1 MKGMDHSK
9 MPGMKMAKSDP
20 FYAPGSGLTPTAA
33 GGGKFLSYKDLKAQR
48 PLYEYRKAT
57 REIELRLTGNMERYI
72 WSINGKKYQDDE
84 EIRLKY
90 GERVRFKFVN
100 ETMMSHPM
108 HLHGMWT
115 ILDNGSGKYN
125 PVKHTVS
132 IAPGTT
138 VYTETEVDAPGQWAF
153 HCHLSYHAR
162 AGMFRR
168 VVVEGG
174 PKTAATTT
182 SQTSTQ

>member
-1 MKGMDHSK
+1 
-9 MPGMKMAKSDP
+9 
-20 FYAPGSGLTPTAA
+20 
-33 GGGKFLSYKDLKAQR
+33 
-48 PLYEYRKAT
+48 
-57 REIELRLTGNMERYI
+57 
-72 WSINGKKYQDDE
+72 
-84 EIRLKY
+84 
-90 GERVRFKFVN
+90 
-100 ETMMSHPM
+100 M

-153 HCHLSYHAR
+153 HCHLSYHAA

-168 VVVEGG
+168 IVVEGG
-174 PKTAATTT
+174 PNTTASATA
-182 SQTSTQ
+182 SAASSKPLTQ